1 MGQPPV
7 NDKLHQ
13 QLLQL
18 LATLR
23 AIKWH
28 AWNLH
33 WKAAGPASYSDHLLF
48 QRIYAGEG
56 GGPEIDEQID
66 GLGERITALYGDRGI
81 DGPRITEMAYRI
93 HKAITGMTMVAGALE
108 LEQKALRLS
117 SSIADRV
124 AKGAPRLRVSLD
136 NFVRELADA
145 RSTVVYLLK
154 QRATAVASN
163 YGNINMTMTFTEMPS
178 HQTAVYMAITGGLLG
193 YVLQSSLGPSD
204 AGYGVLKHIKPGSGA
219 AGGAVIG
226 YLLGEMNAAEREEE
240 DALEAEAQ
248 TNGVYSLAPEY
259 GTLADAALFQDE
271 DTKKKLMCAAAV
283 LAGVFYCKRKGII

>member
-1 MGQPPV
+1 MS
-7 NDKLHQ
+7 DKLHQ

-33 WKAAGPASYSDHLLF
+33 WKASGPASYSDHLLF

-56 GGPEIDEQID
+56 GGPEIDDQID
-66 GLGERITALYGDRGI
+66 GLGERITALYGNSGI

-93 HKAITGMTMVAGALE
+93 HRAITGMTMVAGALE
-108 LEQKALRLS
+108 LEQKALKLS

-154 QRATAVASN
+154 QRASAVASN
-163 YGNINMTMTFTEMPS
+163 YGNIDMTMTFTEMPS
-178 HQTAVYMAITGGLLG
+178 HHTALLFALVGGGLG
-193 YVLQSSLGPSD
+193 VLIQGKSYTRPSELERMK
-204 AGYGVLKHIKPGSGA
+204 VLKHITPKTGV
-219 AGGAVIG
+219 AGGALLG
-226 YLLGEMNAAEREEE
+226 YALGEMNAAAREEE
-240 DALEAEAQ
+240 EALEAEAQ

-283 LAGVFYCKRKGII
+283 LAGVFICKKKGII